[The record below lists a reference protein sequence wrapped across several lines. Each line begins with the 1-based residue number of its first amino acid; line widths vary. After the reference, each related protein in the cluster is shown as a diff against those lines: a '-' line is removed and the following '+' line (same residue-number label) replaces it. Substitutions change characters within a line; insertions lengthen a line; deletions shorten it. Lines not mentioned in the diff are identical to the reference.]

1 MIFRM
6 APTDP
11 PILWL
16 DMEMTGLDPERC
28 VPLQIAGVITRSDL
42 EEEASVEVTIWQ
54 PDEEL
59 SRMVPVVRDMHA
71 KNGLTER
78 VRTSRH
84 DTAHAER
91 AVLELVAARCGPG
104 AAVLAG
110 NSIHQDRRF
119 LARYFP
125 ALEGYLHYRMIDVSS
140 IKELVRRWY
149 GKDATY
155 SKGDVPH
162 TALADIRA
170 SIDEMRYYRK
180 HYFR

>member
-1 MIFRM
+1 M
-6 APTDP
+6 AAADP

-16 DMEMTGLDPERC
+16 DMEMTGLDPSRC
-28 VPLQIAGVITRSDL
+28 VPLQLAGVITRSDL
-42 EEEASVEVTIWQ
+42 KEQGSVEVTIWQ

-59 SRMVPVVRDMHA
+59 ARMPPIVRAMHA
-71 KNGLTER
+71 KNGLIER
-78 VRTSRH
+78 VRASRH
-84 DTAHAER
+84 DTSDAER
-91 AVLELVAARCGPG
+91 AVLELVAAHAAPRK
-104 AAVLAG
+104 AVLAG

-119 LARYFP
+119 LTRYFP

-140 IKELVRRWY
+140 LKELVRRWY

-155 SKGDVPH
+155 SKGEVPH

-170 SIDEMRYYRK
+170 SIDELRYYRQ

>member
-1 MIFRM
+1 MKSP
-6 APTDP
+6 ADL

-42 EEEASVEVTIWQ
+42 EEEGAAEVSIWQ
-54 PDEEL
+54 PEEEL
-59 SRMVPVVRDMHA
+59 ARMAPVVREMHE
-71 KNGLTER
+71 KNGLIER
-78 VRTSRH
+78 VRASRS
-84 DTAHAER
+84 DTADAER
-91 AVLELVAARCGPG
+91 AVLELTASRAAPG

-110 NSIHQDRRF
+110 NSIFQDRRF

-125 ALEGYLHYRMIDVSS
+125 ALTGFLHYRMIDVSS

-149 GKDATY
+149 GKGAVY
-155 SKGDVPH
+155 PKGEAPH

-170 SIDEMRYYRK
+170 SIAELRYYRE

>member
-1 MIFRM
+1 M
-6 APTDP
+6 APADL

-28 VPLQIAGVITRSDL
+28 VPLQIAAVITRSDL

-54 PDEEL
+54 PEEEL
-59 SRMVPVVRDMHA
+59 ARMVPIVRKMHSA
-71 KNGLTER
+71 NGLIER
-78 VRTSRH
+78 VRASRR
-84 DTAHAER
+84 DTANAER
-91 AVLELVAARCGPG
+91 AVLELVAARAAPG
-104 AAVLAG
+104 GAVLAG

-125 ALEGYLHYRMIDVSS
+125 ALEGYLHYRMVDVSS

-149 GKDATY
+149 GKDAAY
-155 SKGDVPH
+155 NKGEVPH

-170 SIDEMRYYRK
+170 SIAELRYYRE

>member
-1 MIFRM
+1 M
-6 APTDP
+6 ASADL

-16 DMEMTGLDPERC
+16 DMEMTGLDPQRC
-28 VPLQIAGVITRSDL
+28 VPLQIAGVITRSSL
-42 EEEASVEVTIWQ
+42 EEEAAVEVTIWQ
-54 PDEEL
+54 PEEEL
-59 SRMVPVVRDMHA
+59 ARMPPVVREMHA
-71 KNGLTER
+71 KNGLIEQ
-78 VRTSRH
+78 VRASRR
-84 DTAHAER
+84 DTAYAER
-91 AVLELVAARCGPG
+91 ALLEVVAAHAAPG

-162 TALADIRA
+162 TALADIRT
-170 SIDEMRYYRK
+170 SLDELRYYRQ
-180 HYFR
+180 HYFQ